1 MKYWKLCASAL
12 LFGLL
17 REFLG
22 YTEASSSFYVFLD
35 VVWLVCPY
43 LLLEEVEKM
52 IKGEEPYTF
61 FTKKKR
67 VFLDM
72 DGVLCEYKEEI
83 DKSDLYKEGYFA
95 TLSPQRNILDAAKLL
110 SKEKWVETYIISS
123 VLADSPYAVQ
133 EKNAWLDRYLPE
145 IDKDHRLFPPCGSPK
160 TLAVPQGI
168 SKGDILIDDYG
179 VNVRHWDELGE
190 TIKVSRN
197 FLDSI
202 KESMRHKRV
211 ISPDSTPLE
220 IVRMV
225 KKIGG

>member
-22 YTEASSSFYVFLD
+22 YTEASTSFYVFLD
-35 VVWLVCPY
+35 TVWIICIY
-43 LLLEEVEKM
+43 LFLEEAEKM
-52 IKGEEPYTF
+52 VKGEEPYDF
-61 FTKKKR
+61 FKKKR

-72 DGVLCEYKEEI
+72 DGVLCEFKEALDE
-83 DKSDLYKEGYFA
+83 SDLYKEGYFA
-95 TLSPQRNILDAAKLL
+95 TLSPQRNIVDAAKIL
-110 SKEKWVETYIISS
+110 SKEKRIETYVISS
-123 VLADSPYAVQ
+123 VLADSPYALA

-145 IDKDHRLFPPCGSPK
+145 IDKNHRLFPPCGSPK

-168 SKGDILIDDYG
+168 SKDDILIDDYG
-179 VNVRHWDELGE
+179 VNVRHWNELGE

-197 FLDSI
+197 FFDSI

-211 ISPDSTPLE
+211 ISPDSPPLE